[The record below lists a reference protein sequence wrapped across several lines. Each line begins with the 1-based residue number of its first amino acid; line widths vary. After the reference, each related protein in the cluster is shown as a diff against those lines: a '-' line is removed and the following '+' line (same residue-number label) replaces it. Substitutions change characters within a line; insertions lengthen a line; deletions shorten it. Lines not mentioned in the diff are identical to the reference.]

1 MEGEPAAE
9 QPERRVARNVLV
21 RSVAEVVA
29 KAASLA
35 FFVVLARELGTEG
48 YGEFMFALALTGA
61 LLLAAGF
68 GTDELIAREAA
79 REHAHAP
86 RYLADVATLK
96 TATAAGLLIVALAIV
111 FAGDYSADARLATL
125 LVGIGVALEVIAKSW
140 QSIFQAYERLDLA
153 SACVILQRCVTAAV
167 GIVILLAGGGLVGA
181 AAVFAAG
188 SLLGLA
194 AAEFG
199 VRRILGVRRARPS
212 LARGLRLLKLG
223 VPIGVAGLLFTLLLR
238 VDVMM
243 LSFLGSNAEVGIY
256 SAAFRLV
263 EGCQFLSWIFGG
275 AMLPWLAR
283 GSGAA
288 SLRRGF
294 MLGLKFEAAMLV
306 PIALVFTCFA
316 GPIIDL
322 LYGAEFAGSVL
333 PLQLLGLTVAFYGL
347 QSFSGIVL
355 IARDAPGT
363 MTKVVAFV
371 ALQNVVCNAVFI
383 PLAGADGA
391 AAVQLSSHVLLA
403 LLAVRAASRRTG
415 GLQAG
420 RALAGPALAAA
431 ALVAVALLVP
441 LPALVS
447 GALALLAYAGVLAAV
462 ELGAHREDVHAYLRA
477 LPVPLPAR
485 LRLASR

>member
-1 MEGEPAAE
+1 VEGDPAAE
-9 QPERRVARNVLV
+9 QPQRRVARNMLV

-48 YGEFMFALALTGA
+48 YGAFSFALALTGA
-61 LLLAAGF
+61 LLLIAGF

-79 REHAHAP
+79 RDHTRAP
-86 RYLADVATLK
+86 RFLADVAALK
-96 TATAAGLLIVALAIV
+96 TVTAVALLAVALAIV
-111 FAGDYSADARLATL
+111 FAGGYSAETRLATL
-125 LVGIGVALEVIAKSW
+125 LVGIGVALEVLAKSW
-140 QSIFQAYERLDLA
+140 QAIFQAYERLDLA
-153 SACVILQRCVTAAV
+153 SVCVILQRCVTAAAGI
-167 GIVILLAGGGLVGA
+167 GIVVAGGGLVGA
-181 AAVFAAG
+181 ALAFAAG

-194 AAEFG
+194 AAEYG
-199 VRRILGVRRARPS
+199 VRGVLRVRRARPS
-212 LARGLRLLKLG
+212 LERGLRLLRLG
-223 VPIGVAGLLFTLLLR
+223 VPIGIAGLLFTLLLR

-243 LSFLGSNAEVGIY
+243 LSFLGGNAEVGIY

-263 EGCQFLSWIFGG
+263 EGCQFLSWVFGG

-283 GSGAA
+283 GVSPER
-288 SLRRGF
+288 LRRGF
-294 MLGLKFEAAMLV
+294 MLGLKFEAAMLL

-316 GPIIDL
+316 EPIIDL
-322 LYGAEFAGSVL
+322 LYGAEYAGSVL

-363 MTKVVAFV
+363 MTKVVAVV
-371 ALQNVVCNAVFI
+371 AAQNVICNAVFI

-403 LLAVRAASRRTG
+403 LLAVRAASRRAG

-420 RALAGPALAAA
+420 RAFAGPALAAA
-431 ALVAVALLVP
+431 ALLAVALLVP
-441 LPALVS
+441 LPALPA

-462 ELGAHREDVHAYLRA
+462 ELGAHRDDVDAYLRA